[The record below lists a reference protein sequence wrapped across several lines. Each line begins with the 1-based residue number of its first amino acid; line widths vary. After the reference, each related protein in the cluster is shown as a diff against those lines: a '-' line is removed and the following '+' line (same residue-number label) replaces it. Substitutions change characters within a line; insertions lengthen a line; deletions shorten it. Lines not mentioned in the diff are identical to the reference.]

1 MHFNMITENIN
12 YSYAKINNKNLKD
25 MVLEI
30 MLFIQNK
37 I

>member
-1 MHFNMITENIN
+1 MITENIN